1 MMLAFRR
8 IILGTSLRGV
18 SRNISPPKCAQGAR
32 FSSTPALPGPVT
44 STNAKGSGSSVVQ
57 RITAFLAGM
66 GVAASTCGYYM
77 YGELRESNEVFDR
90 SLRSMEKRLDA
101 IEKR

>member
-1 MMLAFRR
+1 MFVSSFR
-8 IILGTSLRGV
+8 ILGSGLRGGK
-18 SRNISPPKCAQGAR
+18 ISPVKCAQGVR
-32 FSSTPALPGPVT
+32 FFSGTPTLPGPVN
-44 STNAKGSGSSVVQ
+44 SAKGGGSSVVQ

-90 SLRSMEKRLDA
+90 TLRSMEKRLAA